1 MEPFIDFYNKEKI
14 LPVQQNTEN
23 PDFFPARSFLYS
35 RLGVPLSFL
44 RGLDV
49 LEFGPGGGFNAIAT
63 STYQPSLYYFVE
75 GSIVGVEKLKYFE
88 KQKKIQADEIKI
100 FEMNFLD
107 FNIDKKFDLVIA
119 EACIPGQKDP
129 DKYIS
134 HISNFVK
141 ENGILVT
148 TTTSKSSSLSE
159 ILRALYGFL
168 IQEQFR
174 NRDLYMD
181 FLELKFSSHLS
192 KLGTNTRSIKD
203 WVLDNI
209 INTYHK
215 DGSVYSIGEITK
227 TLDNFEF
234 QSSVPSFLLDLSWYK
249 NYKIDK
255 NKKNNILESEL
266 FRLETY
272 LLDWRIEEKDLLG
285 LSNEKCVSL
294 NECIKVVFDEVFNIL
309 NQVKSKISV
318 NNLLISLNKLKSQLP
333 SQFNATIA
341 SLNDFIEF
349 LNDKDNLSYNFS
361 EFESWWGRGQQYVSF
376 RKIK

>member
-1 MEPFIDFYNKEKI
+1 MKPFIDFYNKEKI

-23 PDFFPARSFLYS
+23 PNFFLARSFLYS
-35 RLGVPLSFL
+35 RLGVTLSFL

-63 STYQPSLYYFVE
+63 STYKPSSYYFVE
-75 GSIVGVEKLKYFE
+75 GSVLGVEQLKYFE
-88 KQKKIQADEIKI
+88 KQGKIQADEIKI
-100 FEMNFLD
+100 FESNFLD
-107 FNIDKKFDLVIA
+107 FKIDKKFDLVIA

-129 DKYIS
+129 DEYLS
-134 HISNFVK
+134 HISTFVK

-174 NRDLYMD
+174 NRDLYID

-215 DGSVYSIGEITK
+215 DGSIYGIGEVIK

-234 QSSVPSFLLDLSWYK
+234 QSSVPTFLLDLQWYK
-249 NYKIDK
+249 NYKFEE
-255 NKKNNILESEL
+255 NKNNNFLESEL
-266 FRLETY
+266 CRLETY
-272 LLDWRIEEKDLLG
+272 LLDWRVAEKELLG
-285 LSNEKCVSL
+285 LSNDICASV
-294 NECIKVVFDEVFNIL
+294 NECIKVVFDEVFHIL
-309 NQVKSKISV
+309 NQVKSEISV
-318 NNLLISLNKLKSQLP
+318 NNLLISLHKLKSQLP

-341 SLNDFIEF
+341 SLNDFIGF
-349 LNDKDNLSYNFS
+349 LDDKDNLSYNFS
-361 EFESWWGRGQQYVSF
+361 EFESWWGRGQQYVSL
-376 RKIK
+376 RKVK

>member
-14 LPVQQNTEN
+14 LPVRQNTDN
-23 PDFFPARSFLYS
+23 PNFLPARSFLYS

-44 RGLDV
+44 RGLDI

-63 STYQPSLYYFVE
+63 STYKPSSYYFVE
-75 GSIVGVEKLKYFE
+75 GSIVGVEQLKYFE
-88 KQKKIQADEIKI
+88 KLKKIQANEIKV
-100 FEMNFLD
+100 FEINFLD

-129 DKYIS
+129 NKYLL
-134 HISNFVK
+134 HISSFVK

-168 IQEQFR
+168 IQKQFK
-174 NRDLYMD
+174 NKDLYAD
-181 FLELKFSSHLS
+181 FLELKFSNHLS

-215 DGSVYSIGEITK
+215 DGSIYSMGEVVK
-227 TLDNFEF
+227 TLGNFEF

-249 NYKIDK
+249 NYKIGE
-255 NKKNNILESEL
+255 NQKNNILESEL
-266 FRLETY
+266 LRLETY
-272 LLDWRIEEKDLLG
+272 LLDWRVKEKDLLG
-285 LSNEKCVSL
+285 LSNEICIRI
-294 NECIKVVFDEVFNIL
+294 NECIKVVFDEVFKIL
-309 NQVKSKISV
+309 NQFQRTASINDLITSL
-318 NNLLISLNKLKSQLP
+318 NNLKTELP
-333 SQFNATIA
+333 SQFKVTID
-341 SLNDFIEF
+341 SINDFIGF
-349 LNDKDNLSYNFS
+349 LNSKDYLNYNFS
-361 EFESWWGRGQQYVSF
+361 EFESWWGRGQQYVSL
-376 RKIK
+376 RKVK

>member
-14 LPVQQNTEN
+14 LPVRQNTDN
-23 PDFFPARSFLYS
+23 PNFLPARSFLYS

-44 RGLDV
+44 RGLDI

-63 STYQPSLYYFVE
+63 STYKPSSYYFVE
-75 GSIVGVEKLKYFE
+75 GSIVGVEQLKYFE
-88 KQKKIQADEIKI
+88 KLKKIQANEIKV
-100 FEMNFLD
+100 FEINFLD

-129 DKYIS
+129 NKYLL
-134 HISNFVK
+134 HISSFVK

-168 IQEQFR
+168 IQKQFK
-174 NRDLYMD
+174 NKDLYAD
-181 FLELKFSSHLS
+181 FLELKFSNHLS

-215 DGSVYSIGEITK
+215 DGSIYSMGEVVK
-227 TLDNFEF
+227 TLGNFEF

-249 NYKIDK
+249 NYKIGE
-255 NKKNNILESEL
+255 NQKNNILESEL
-266 FRLETY
+266 LRLETY
-272 LLDWRIEEKDLLG
+272 LLDWRVKEKDLLG
-285 LSNEKCVSL
+285 LSNEICIRINK
-294 NECIKVVFDEVFNIL
+294 CIKVVFDEVFKIL
-309 NQVKSKISV
+309 NQFQRTASINDLITSL
-318 NNLLISLNKLKSQLP
+318 NNLKTELP
-333 SQFNATIA
+333 SQFKVTID
-341 SLNDFIEF
+341 SINDFIGF
-349 LNDKDNLSYNFS
+349 LNSKDYLNYNFS
-361 EFESWWGRGQQYVSF
+361 EFESWWGRGQQYVSL
-376 RKIK
+376 RKVK

>member
-1 MEPFIDFYNKEKI
+1 
-14 LPVQQNTEN
+14 
-23 PDFFPARSFLYS
+23 
-35 RLGVPLSFL
+35 
-44 RGLDV
+44 
-49 LEFGPGGGFNAIAT
+49 
-63 STYQPSLYYFVE
+63 
-75 GSIVGVEKLKYFE
+75 
-88 KQKKIQADEIKI
+88 
-100 FEMNFLD
+100 MNFLD

-192 KLGTNTRSIKD
+192 KLGSNTRSIKD

-209 INTYHK
+209 INNYHK

-255 NKKNNILESEL
+255 NKKII
-266 FRLETY
+266 F
-272 LLDWRIEEKDLLG
+272 
-285 LSNEKCVSL
+285 
-294 NECIKVVFDEVFNIL
+294 
-309 NQVKSKISV
+309 
-318 NNLLISLNKLKSQLP
+318 
-333 SQFNATIA
+333 
-341 SLNDFIEF
+341 
-349 LNDKDNLSYNFS
+349 
-361 EFESWWGRGQQYVSF
+361 
-376 RKIK
+376 